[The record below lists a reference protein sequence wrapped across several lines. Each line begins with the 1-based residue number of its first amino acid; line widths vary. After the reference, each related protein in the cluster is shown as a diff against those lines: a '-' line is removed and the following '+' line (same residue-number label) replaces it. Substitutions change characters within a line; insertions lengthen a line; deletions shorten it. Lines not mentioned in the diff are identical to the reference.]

1 MAIYG
6 REDDSDLM
14 WGAYQHCLC
23 LIAVELEEDLF
34 INELC
39 TQSGLRYPYHPKGS
53 MLK

>member
-6 REDDSDLM
+6 REDVSGLLE
-14 WGAYQHCLC
+14 GAYEHCLC
-23 LIAVELEEDLF
+23 LIAVELEEVVF